1 MPAGKYAEW
10 LEPDGLLRLEA
21 WARDGLTLEQIAH
34 NCGCSLTTIKDW
46 RNKYPAISAAL
57 KKGRDV
63 ADIAV
68 ENALYK
74 RAMGYT
80 YTETMIEESDK
91 DSCRKIRTTTKQ
103 VVPDVAA
110 QIFWLKNRKP
120 EQWRDKQPEN
130 DREGANE
137 VRVSFGGGAEEE
149 LNG

>member
-46 RNKYPAISAAL
+46 RNKYPAISTAL

-63 ADIAV
+63 ADIEV

-91 DSCRKIRTTTKQ
+91 DGRKMRTITKQ

-110 QIFWLKNRKP
+110 QIFWLKNRRP
-120 EQWRDKQPEN
+120 DVWRDKQPEN
-130 DREGANE
+130 ECEGANE